1 MKILSYQI
9 LYKVIDVDASHKNE
23 DGFVAVFF
31 FLIPSCVLVFDTKLF
46 KHCFRWWKIAVYEHH
61 LAFMHF
67 NSPIIMEKSILLK

>member
-31 FLIPSCVLVFDTKLF
+31 FFFNPFL
-46 KHCFRWWKIAVYEHH
+46 CFG
-61 LAFMHF
+61 F
-67 NSPIIMEKSILLK
+67 